1 MQTKN
6 TDSKTKKAHPILN
19 DKYEVVSS
27 LGDGKTSRVYLC
39 RDVKDQKIKVAM
51 KLFRDEYLT
60 KNPKNKKTVENEI
73 QILKE
78 LNHKSVIRLQDY
90 GMNGVVK
97 K

>member
-1 MQTKN
+1 
-6 TDSKTKKAHPILN
+6 
-19 DKYEVVSS
+19 
-27 LGDGKTSRVYLC
+27 
-39 RDVKDQKIKVAM
+39 M

>member
-6 TDSKTKKAHPILN
+6 TDLKTKKQHPTLN
-19 DKYEVVSS
+19 DTYEVVSS

-39 RDVKDQKIKVAM
+39 RGIKDNNIKVAM
-51 KLFRDEYLT
+51 KLFRDEYLS

-78 LNHKSVIRLQDY
+78 LNHKGVIRL
-90 GMNGVVK
+90 
-97 K
+97 